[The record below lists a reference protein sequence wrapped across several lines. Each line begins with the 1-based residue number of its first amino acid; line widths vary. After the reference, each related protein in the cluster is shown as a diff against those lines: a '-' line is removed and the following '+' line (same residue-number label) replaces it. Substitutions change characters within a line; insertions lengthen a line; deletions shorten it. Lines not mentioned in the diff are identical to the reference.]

1 MSFGGIKNSKLTFQG
16 NVAFAFLSAL
26 EVQTLNRSEYG
37 IYDISLQ
44 GC

>member
-26 EVQTLNRSEYG
+26 EVQSTVYM
-37 IYDISLQ
+37 IYLFKVVKQ
-44 GC
+44 